1 MHSIGMFG
9 VETVPV
15 EVEVDLS
22 SGLPSVAIV
31 GLPDSAVRESKER
44 IRSALKNTFNALPKG
59 RLTISL
65 APADIKKEGAF
76 FDLPIALAI
85 LSHLEIVPR
94 ETLQEFTIVGELSLD
109 GKVRRVN
116 GALAIADEVARSTKL
131 PQKLI
136 LPYANRLEASL
147 IRGLKL
153 YPVKSL
159 AEAVEV
165 ILDPERDP
173 YSREEGSE
181 TESELL
187 PEDLDFAEVKGQ
199 ETAKRALEISAAG
212 GHNVLMVGP
221 PGTGK
226 TMLARRLPTILP
238 PLTETQIVE
247 TTKIYS
253 IKGLLGEDGIIR
265 RPPFRAPHHSS
276 SAPAVVGGGNPPM
289 PGEISLAHNGVLFLD
304 ELPEFRRDVIEAL
317 REPMEEGYIRISR
330 AGTTNRFP
338 ARFIMIA
345 AMNPCPC
352 GYLNS
357 TRRTCVCE
365 EYQIQ
370 RYRRKVSGPI
380 LDRIDLHI
388 EVNDIEPEK
397 LQSADPSMDS
407 ASMRERVIRARE
419 RQRRRFRDTLIETN
433 SQMSNKLI
441 KLHCKLDERGQEVL
455 KQAVLRLGLSTRAY
469 TRTLKVARTIADL
482 EDSDQIKTTHLLEAL
497 TYRFS
502 WQ

>member
-1 MHSIGMFG
+1 M
-9 VETVPV
+9 ETVPV

-44 IRSALKNTFNALPKG
+44 IRSALKNTFNTLPKG

-65 APADIKKEGAF
+65 APADVKKEGAF

-85 LSHLEIVPR
+85 LAHLEVLPR
-94 ETLQEFTIVGELSLD
+94 QTLQEFTIIGELSLD

-116 GALAIADEVARSTKL
+116 GALAIADEVARSAKL

-136 LPYANRLEASL
+136 LPHANRLEASL
-147 IRGLKL
+147 IRDLQL

-165 ILDPERDP
+165 ILDPERPP
-173 YSREEGSE
+173 YSRQGEPDIEN
-181 TESELL
+181 ESLN
-187 PEDLDFAEVKGQ
+187 EDLDFAEVKGQ

-238 PLTETQIVE
+238 PLTEAQIVE

-253 IKGLLGEDGIIR
+253 IKGLLGEDGIVR

-330 AGTTNRFP
+330 AGTTTRFP

-397 LQSADPSMDS
+397 LQASESSVDS
-407 ASMRERVIRARE
+407 ASMRERVIKARE
-419 RQRRRFRDTLIETN
+419 RQRWRFRDTPIETN
-433 SQMSNKLI
+433 SQMSNRLI
-441 KLHCKLDERGQEVL
+441 RLHCRLDDKAQEML

-482 EDSDQIKTTHLLEAL
+482 ENSEQIKTTHILEAL